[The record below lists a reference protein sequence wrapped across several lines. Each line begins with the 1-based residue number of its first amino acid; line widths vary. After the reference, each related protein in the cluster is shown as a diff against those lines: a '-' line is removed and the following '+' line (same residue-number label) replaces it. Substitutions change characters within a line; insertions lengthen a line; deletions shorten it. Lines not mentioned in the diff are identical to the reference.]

1 MSFFQKPLTPP
12 PSLLEFSRHFFHF
25 FPKLFNKNFKKIFLT
40 VLSLLAHWHLFA
52 FDCFRANKKCLKTFG
67 LVETPP
73 PLGQKSYLSH
83 LIFTES
89 FPKSCTYK
97 FFTAFFLHSIY
108 SWFNCPPDKTCYN
121 GEKWCVVEW
130 RNKQGDKWTLGVKAS
145 QVQGTK
151 AAPSRECGW
160 RGRVGGGSQAVRAM
174 ETQVQLESGSW
185 RSKRKI

>member
-1 MSFFQKPLTPP
+1 MWLKYEFFPKASDPP
-12 PSLLEFSRHFFHF
+12 PSLLEFSRHFFQWVLFQVFNTENIIILWWWWWCHF
-25 FPKLFNKNFKKIFLT
+25 EAKKVPQNFWFGKN
-40 VLSLLAHWHLFA
+40 
-52 FDCFRANKKCLKTFG
+52 
-67 LVETPP
+67 
-73 PLGQKSYLSH
+73 SYLSH

-151 AAPSRECGW
+151 AAPSRECGR